1 MSYYSFSFIFG
12 YNYIYIC
19 KWWKHIETLFF
30 NQLAFNVF
38 RIMDPRDP
46 PHVTIFPHAN
56 QMTDSSTDFSRAWW
70 FLRVKSD
77 THPHQTADTNRKYKE
92 SSFRSVLKNTCPECA
107 HALPVGL
114 NWREQISFAWLKA
127 GRVTNGT
134 TIFSTAINKTSVWY
148 QLQRFRLKDLI
159 LRLTQ
164 GSWMR
169 NPGRCSHDSPGIHGK
184 IPRIGAFYHQV
195 MIIKQL

>member
-1 MSYYSFSFIFG
+1 M
-12 YNYIYIC
+12 
-19 KWWKHIETLFF
+19 FF
-30 NQLAFNVF
+30 NQLAFNAF

-46 PHVTIFPHAN
+46 PHVTIYFPMPIRWLN
-56 QMTDSSTDFSRAWW
+56 SSTDFSHAWW
-70 FLRVKSD
+70 FLRVKLD
-77 THPHQTADTNRKYKE
+77 THPHQTADTDRKHKE

-107 HALPVGL
+107 DALPVGL
-114 NWREQISFAWLKA
+114 NWTEQISFAWLKA
-127 GRVTNGT
+127 GRV

-169 NPGRCSHDSPGIHGK
+169 NPGRCSHDAPGIHGK
-184 IPRIGAFYHQV
+184 IPRMGTFYHQV
-195 MIIKQL
+195 LIIKQV